1 MMSELVFYLIFLMIE
16 NWLNLIQNEAFLCYF
31 PEWIINICMTVQTIS
46 KIL

>member
-31 PEWIINICMTVQTIS
+31 YIVLSSMIS
-46 KIL
+46 MILVDNDG